1 MARGTDA
8 EVEQGGFITDF
19 PDGTDSTD
27 CSVRAHDSTPNEP
40 GRSFFVKNLGN
51 DSRRNLTGVPSK
63 RSSSG
68 LVEDGGIRAE
78 EQISVISIIREIRD
92 ETALLY
98 LRVRPCAVFLLVRA
112 GGARAAA
119 RRKQIFH
126 SRFSRRPPHF
136 TETPGQPL
144 GTEINRRLG
153 RPMSSV
159 VPVDLLRIAG
169 RVVQAFRLLRPD

>member
-1 MARGTDA
+1 MRCVDRILAAYRGSA
-8 EVEQGGFITDF
+8 
-19 PDGTDSTD
+19 
-27 CSVRAHDSTPNEP
+27 A
-40 GRSFFVKNLGN
+40 FVN
-51 DSRRNLTGVPSK
+51 
-63 RSSSG
+63 
-68 LVEDGGIRAE
+68 
-78 EQISVISIIREIRD
+78 SVIADESDNGARD
-92 ETALLY
+92 
-98 LRVRPCAVFLLVRA
+98 AVFLLVRA

-126 SRFSRRPPHF
+126 SRFARRPPHF

-169 RVVQAFRLLRPD
+169 RIVQAF